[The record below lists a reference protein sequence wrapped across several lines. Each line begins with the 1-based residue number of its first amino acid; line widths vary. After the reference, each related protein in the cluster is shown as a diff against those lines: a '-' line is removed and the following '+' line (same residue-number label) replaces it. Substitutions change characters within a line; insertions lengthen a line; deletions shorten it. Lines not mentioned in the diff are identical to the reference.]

1 MTVSENDHDP
11 TLVSSYFNDVTCDS
25 EKGGAT
31 GAPHANRSC
40 TFTVAYGDQ
49 VTCTFTNTRKPSSID
64 VTKTP
69 DPSSVNEPGGNVKY
83 TVGVTN
89 TSAADKVKLTE
100 SSFVDKVAKNG
111 PANNGSVT
119 PITDLDC
126 NGATAGNGLPLTLA
140 VGGSVTCT
148 FHMDVTGNAGDVVN
162 DRITV
167 TGKDD
172 ANRDVSDFAEATVN
186 IVNVNPA
193 IDVQKT
199 VKSTGSFGESA
210 SLPEPG
216 GAFTYQV
223 VVTNTSSASSDP
235 LDITSLTDDIYHDIT
250 TTGHDGITATTCAVP
265 QNDIP
270 QNGTYTCT
278 FTATFTGN
286 AGAAETDTVTATGKD
301 DEGHE
306 VSDTDTAHVSL
317 TDVPTTIDVTKT
329 PSPTS
334 VPEPGAPVTFSV
346 HVTNTSA
353 VDAVTL
359 DATSFTDKVGAG
371 TVDPVTV
378 DCNGATAGS
387 GLPLTLQPGES
398 VTCTFVKTVS
408 GNAGDVVHDQVEVTG
423 TDNDGGHPSDTGDA
437 DVPVTDIP
445 TKLSVV
451 KDASPGTVQ
460 EGTRAIAF
468 TITITNVL
476 TFTQGETTYTA
487 VDDITVFSLQDDKLG
502 DLDAAGDVTCKV
514 GGVTKAWPIT
524 IGPGQ
529 SIVCTVTRN
538 VTGSPSAPHT
548 NTATATGFDSD
559 HPNGCAESSVEPFC
573 KQASDN
579 ATVTFT
585 PTPPPPYVPRSDV
598 TVTKTATPAVQLP
611 QGGGTAPITYNIAA
625 KNNGPDAAQNVHV
638 SDAAPADVTFVSAT
652 TGKGTC
658 TTTAQAL
665 DCTISSLAVGE
676 SVPITINAT
685 VSATGTKTNVVVI
698 SNTTPPDTNPNN
710 NTASASTVVTAPVTP
725 PTPKPQPEICEL
737 LTATPKVLKAN
748 GKAQKINV
756 KVTKGKK
763 PVAGAK
769 VKITG
774 PGINKTVT
782 TGKNGKVTVTV
793 KPGKPG
799 IIRLAIQGAKTCNT
813 QRIGVVGVY
822 EPPVTG

>member
-1 MTVSENDHDP
+1 M
-11 TLVSSYFNDVTCDS
+11 
-25 EKGGAT
+25 
-31 GAPHANRSC
+31 
-40 TFTVAYGDQ
+40 
-49 VTCTFTNTRKPSSID
+49 
-64 VTKTP
+64 
-69 DPSSVNEPGGNVKY
+69 
-83 TVGVTN
+83 
-89 TSAADKVKLTE
+89 
-100 SSFVDKVAKNG
+100 
-111 PANNGSVT
+111 
-119 PITDLDC
+119 
-126 NGATAGNGLPLTLA
+126 
-140 VGGSVTCT
+140 TCT

-306 VSDTDTAHVSL
+306 VSDTDTAHISL
-317 TDVPTTIDVTKT
+317 TDLPSTIDVTKT

-408 GNAGDVVHDQVEVTG
+408 GNAGDVVHDQV
-423 TDNDGGHPSDTGDA
+423 DGDGNR
-437 DVPVTDIP
+437 
-445 TKLSVV
+445 
-451 KDASPGTVQ
+451 Q
-460 EGTRAIAF
+460 
-468 TITITNVL
+468 
-476 TFTQGETTYTA
+476 
-487 VDDITVFSLQDDKLG
+487 
-502 DLDAAGDVTCKV
+502 
-514 GGVTKAWPIT
+514 
-524 IGPGQ
+524 
-529 SIVCTVTRN
+529 
-538 VTGSPSAPHT
+538 
-548 NTATATGFDSD
+548 
-559 HPNGCAESSVEPFC
+559 
-573 KQASDN
+573 
-579 ATVTFT
+579 
-585 PTPPPPYVPRSDV
+585 
-598 TVTKTATPAVQLP
+598 
-611 QGGGTAPITYNIAA
+611 
-625 KNNGPDAAQNVHV
+625 
-638 SDAAPADVTFVSAT
+638 
-652 TGKGTC
+652 
-658 TTTAQAL
+658 
-665 DCTISSLAVGE
+665 
-676 SVPITINAT
+676 
-685 VSATGTKTNVVVI
+685 
-698 SNTTPPDTNPNN
+698 
-710 NTASASTVVTAPVTP
+710 
-725 PTPKPQPEICEL
+725 
-737 LTATPKVLKAN
+737 
-748 GKAQKINV
+748 
-756 KVTKGKK
+756 
-763 PVAGAK
+763 
-769 VKITG
+769 
-774 PGINKTVT
+774 
-782 TGKNGKVTVTV
+782 
-793 KPGKPG
+793 
-799 IIRLAIQGAKTCNT
+799 
-813 QRIGVVGVY
+813 
-822 EPPVTG
+822 